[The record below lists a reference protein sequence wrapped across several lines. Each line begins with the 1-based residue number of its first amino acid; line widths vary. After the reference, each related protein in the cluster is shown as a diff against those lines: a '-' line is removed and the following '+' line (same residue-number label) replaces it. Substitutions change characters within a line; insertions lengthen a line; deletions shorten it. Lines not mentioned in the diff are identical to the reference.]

1 MSALPSSIESSS
13 SRYPSQI
20 PGSTLRIGLR
30 PKQVKMREA
39 SMNPRVKILAAV
51 GATGTGKTWYGP
63 IWAWD
68 QARRRPGSDVIV
80 VGRTFKAHINAT
92 IIPYVEDWL
101 SASNTGFRTNHSDYV
116 TYLANG
122 SRIFYRSDEAPTA
135 MESIHPRGG
144 VWLDEAGLMQAKTW
158 QVAQARASL
167 YDAPIFVTSI
177 PYRAGFL
184 KDRIYDPYMAG
195 DRSIVYIHLTW
206 QDAPEFTPERI
217 ATIRASMPAH
227 EFDRRYGGVWA
238 KPFGMIYP
246 LPDDDELLVDGFN
259 VPLGWPMRELV
270 PGFEIPE
277 GWPLFAGADW
287 GMTAPTAFTWGVLD
301 PDDVL
306 TIIAIYEHAHRTPK
320 EHCDALKPLRLH
332 EVDYAWGDPANPG
345 EWATFAENG
354 FPIDSQ
360 SIGTE
365 SLNAVRYGIGVV
377 ADRLQTSRLKVL
389 QGCNDW
395 LDRREAYL
403 WALDPKSGGE
413 TLLDKP
419 APGPAEHLMDATRYL
434 CVGLKD
440 HRLARSEIV
449 APIIR
454 RRRVG

>member
-1 MSALPSSIESSS
+1 MSTSPSSIALSS
-13 SRYPSQI
+13 SRYPSQV

-39 SMNPRVKILAAV
+39 SMNPQVKILAAV

-68 QARRRPGSDVIV
+68 RLRSAPGTDVIV
-80 VGRTFKAHINAT
+80 VGRTYKAHINAV

-101 SASNTGFRTNHSDYV
+101 SASNTGFRTNKSEYV

-135 MESIHPRGG
+135 MESLHPRGG
-144 VWLDEAGLMQAKTW
+144 IWLDEAGLMQAKTW
-158 QVAQARASL
+158 QVATARASL
-167 YDAPIFVTSI
+167 YNAPIFVTSI

-184 KDRIYDPYMAG
+184 KERIFEPWRAG
-195 DRSIVYIHLTW
+195 DRSIVYIHLSW

-217 ATIRASMPAH
+217 ASIRQSMPVH

-246 LPDDDELLVDGFN
+246 LPDDDELLVDHFN
-259 VPLGWPMRELV
+259 VPPGWPTRELV

-287 GMTAPTAFTWGVLD
+287 GMTAPTAIVWGVLD

-306 TIIAIYEHAHRTPK
+306 TIIGVYEHANRTPR
-320 EHCDALKPLRLH
+320 EHMAQLTPLHLH

-345 EWATFAENG
+345 EWAVFSEEG
-354 FPIDSQ
+354 FPIDSDVNNDV
-360 SIGTE
+360 T
-365 SLNAVRYGIGVV
+365 YGIGVV
-377 ADRLQTSRLKVL
+377 ADRLQTWRLKIL

-395 LDRREAYL
+395 LDRREGYL

-413 TLLDKP
+413 TLLQKP
-419 APGPAEHLMDATRYL
+419 APGESEHLMDATRYL
-434 CVGLKD
+434 CVGLRD
-440 HRLARSEIV
+440 HRLARSVTV

-454 RRRVG
+454 RHRAG